1 MLLLFDTIESETT
14 DHFEEEITM
23 EQQAALTIRYDDS
36 EEQLTIDD
44 TVRLERQEG
53 RSFESFTGEVVRLT
67 PKRAHLDTGGYI
79 TTRGKVDGTGFQ
91 VIKYKG
97 KQ

>member
-1 MLLLFDTIESETT
+1 MK
-14 DHFEEEITM
+14 
-23 EQQAALTIRYDDS
+23 QQTVLTVKYDDS
-36 EEQLTIDD
+36 EEQLTIGD
-44 TVRLERQEG
+44 TVLLERQEG
-53 RSFESFTGEVVRLT
+53 RSSELFMGEVVRLT

>member
-36 EEQLTIDD
+36 EEQLTIGD

-53 RSFESFTGEVVRLT
+53 RTFEPFTGEVVRIT
-67 PKRAHLDTGGYI
+67 PKRACLSTSGYI
-79 TTRGKVDGTGFQ
+79 TTRGKVNGTGFQ
-91 VIKYKG
+91 IIKYKG
-97 KQ
+97 KK

>member
-1 MLLLFDTIESETT
+1 MK
-14 DHFEEEITM
+14 
-23 EQQAALTIRYDDS
+23 QQTALTVQYDDS
-36 EEQLTIDD
+36 EEQLTIGD
-44 TVRLERQEG
+44 TVLLERQEG
-53 RSFESFTGEVVRLT
+53 RTFELFTGEVVRLT
-67 PKRAHLDTGGYI
+67 PKRANLSTGGYI

>member
-1 MLLLFDTIESETT
+1 MK
-14 DHFEEEITM
+14 
-23 EQQAALTIRYDDS
+23 QQATLTVQYDDS
-36 EEQLTIDD
+36 EEQLTIGD

-53 RSFESFTGEVVRLT
+53 RSFEPFTGKIVRIT
-67 PKRAHLDTGGYI
+67 PKRAYLSTGGYI

-97 KQ
+97 KKVA

>member
-1 MLLLFDTIESETT
+1 MK
-14 DHFEEEITM
+14 
-23 EQQAALTIRYDDS
+23 QQTALTVQYDDN
-36 EEQLTIDD
+36 EEQLTIGD

-53 RSFESFTGEVVRLT
+53 RSFEPFAGEIVRIT
-67 PKRAHLDTGGYI
+67 PKRANLSTGGYI
-79 TTRGKVDGTGFQ
+79 TTRGKVEGTGFQ